1 MVFFREY
8 TIVVQLESNV
18 NINLRPMRLTDLVT
32 VIDKDLQD
40 YHDHQRVIFIFKDK
54 TSMIWK
60 GRKSLGTLKK
70 HLFSL
75 GWFCSDWCGLNGGHS
90 LFTDDRRRNHV
101 GMAGQSDLQDFS
113 RPKKGQRSRRSSRSG
128 RQFQALQITKKLF
141 FPSPKSA
148 FKKCLHLRQPI
159 NSYFCINSN

>member
-1 MVFFREY
+1 MEGVKLAKTTLQEETYLAFQQFS
-8 TIVVQLESNV
+8 IV
-18 NINLRPMRLTDLVT
+18 
-32 VIDKDLQD
+32 
-40 YHDHQRVIFIFKDK
+40 
-54 TSMIWK
+54 
-60 GRKSLGTLKK
+60 
-70 HLFSL
+70 
-75 GWFCSDWCGLNGGHS
+75 WCGLNGGHS

-128 RQFQALQITKKLF
+128 RQFQALQITNKLF

-159 NSYFCINSN
+159 N

>member
-1 MVFFREY
+1 
-8 TIVVQLESNV
+8 
-18 NINLRPMRLTDLVT
+18 
-32 VIDKDLQD
+32 
-40 YHDHQRVIFIFKDK
+40 
-54 TSMIWK
+54 MIWK

-128 RQFQALQITKKLF
+128 RQFQALQITKKKTF
-141 FPSPKSA
+141 FPFA
-148 FKKCLHLRQPI
+148 KKCFQKVPSPSPTNQFLFLYQLKLKY
-159 NSYFCINSN
+159 NLNSNVIVVKDVISLCRQEDLY

>member
-1 MVFFREY
+1 
-8 TIVVQLESNV
+8 
-18 NINLRPMRLTDLVT
+18 
-32 VIDKDLQD
+32 
-40 YHDHQRVIFIFKDK
+40 
-54 TSMIWK
+54 MIWK

-128 RQFQALQITKKLF
+128 RQFQALQITKTEQF
-141 FPSPKSA
+141 FPCFLSA
-148 FKKCLHLRQPI
+148 FKKCHSHPI
-159 NSYFCINSN
+159 TNQFLFLYQNNKLKYNLNSNVIVVKDVISLQDDLY